1 MSDLVDTIVAVLI
14 REPTVIAAYL
24 FGSMAKES
32 GGPDSDVDVA
42 VLLQEGETE
51 FPQLEIMSTLE
62 KKLGRRVELIV
73 LNRATELLKHEIRKS
88 GVLILERDREKRK
101 QFEIRSRKHFEDFLY
116 LHNRYVTNVLYKNI
130 HG

>member
-14 REPTVIAAYL
+14 KEPAVITVYL
-24 FGSMAKES
+24 FGSMAKKS

-42 VLLQEGETE
+42 VLLQDGVAD
-51 FPQLEIMSTLE
+51 FPQLEVMSTLE
-62 KKLGRRVELIV
+62 KKLGRRVES
-73 LNRATELLKHEIRKS
+73 KS

-101 QFEIRSRKHFEDFLY
+101 QFEIRSRKYFEDFLY

>member
-1 MSDLVDTIVAVLI
+1 MRDLVDMIVPVLM
-14 REPTVIAAYL
+14 RESTVIAAYL

-42 VLLQEGETE
+42 VLLQEGAAE

-101 QFEIRSRKHFEDFLY
+101 QFEIRSRKYFEDFLY
-116 LHNRYVTNVLYKNI
+116 LHNRYITNVLYKNI